1 MPVVLLAWR
10 KYLPA
15 RRRRGS
21 PSPAPTHGSPCP
33 ATPRTAGGLSAS
45 SFGRVRL
52 RFGQLLNRRLLKRVS
67 GLWLAT
73 WRQSAP
79 ARYVS
84 PRLAVHR
91 HTNKENSEPCRT
103 IAITRNSEPPGSG
116 ATFSH
121 YTCRGEDRP
130 AAGAMAAAF
139 RRAPGWL
146 QVPRSQ
152 LTAPAPQLRS
162 CWPPGG
168 AAEPAAEVPAVR
180 QQRESGRTPSGCS
193 G

>member
-130 AAGAMAAAF
+130 AAGTF
-139 RRAPGWL
+139 P
-146 QVPRSQ
+146 PRSSSRRMIERHDHPHGARATTSRKRPGRRRQ
-152 LTAPAPQLRS
+152 FPSRARLSDNKNDRRTGIS
-162 CWPPGG
+162 C
-168 AAEPAAEVPAVR
+168 AV
-180 QQRESGRTPSGCS
+180 G
-193 G
+193 